1 MSADK
6 LPIIATPLR
15 YGIHTTSGYVS
26 LVLMRDEAQPG
37 GLYLG
42 VHIPNSLNFPPEHGP
57 LIYQLEEVEDHVVMA
72 FAEMRS
78 RVRAHEAAHGPLL
91 AEPEGDADAA

>member
-15 YGIHTTSGYVS
+15 YGINVARGFVGLS
-26 LVLMRDEAQPG
+26 LMRDDGQPG
-37 GLYLG
+37 GLVLFA
-42 VHIPNSLNFPPEHGP
+42 HIPNALNFPPEHGG
-57 LIYQLEEVEDHVVMA
+57 LVEQLEEVAEHVTLA
-72 FAEMRS
+72 FRELIA
-78 RVRAHEAAHGPLL
+78 RVRDHERAHGPLI

>member
-1 MSADK
+1 VSQDK

-15 YGIHTTSGYVS
+15 YGIHVTSGYVS
-26 LVLMRDEAQPG
+26 LVLMRDEAQRG

-42 VHIPNSLNFPPEHGP
+42 VHIPNALNFPPEHGP
-57 LIYQLEEVEDHVVMA
+57 LIDQLEEVAKHVTPA
-72 FAEMRS
+72 FRELIA
-78 RVRAHEAAHGPLL
+78 RVRDHERVHGPLI